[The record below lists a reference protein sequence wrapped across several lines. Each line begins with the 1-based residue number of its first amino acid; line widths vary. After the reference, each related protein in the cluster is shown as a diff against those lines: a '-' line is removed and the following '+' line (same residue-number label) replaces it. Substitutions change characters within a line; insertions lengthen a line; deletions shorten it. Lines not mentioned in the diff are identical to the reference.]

1 MIWGNNSC
9 LQNMRQLL
17 TEHFCFRFGF
27 SFPYSSWSPGMYP
40 EFKQLICI
48 GLLVVS
54 LTKNDQLH
62 KIRTVNSQ
70 LLSWWKESTSINIS
84 QFYLEAWCCFLVY
97 DIFKN
102 NLKEEIANLIL
113 SVFTVICF
121 FFFKLLD
128 CFHW

>member
-70 LLSWWKESTSINIS
+70 LLKLMERKYFYKYITILLGGMTFLFMIFWPLLLAFKIFFCLIIWHFLTSI
-84 QFYLEAWCCFLVY
+84 W
-97 DIFKN
+97 
-102 NLKEEIANLIL
+102 
-113 SVFTVICF
+113 VI
-121 FFFKLLD
+121 KIRGSSAG
-128 CFHW
+128 